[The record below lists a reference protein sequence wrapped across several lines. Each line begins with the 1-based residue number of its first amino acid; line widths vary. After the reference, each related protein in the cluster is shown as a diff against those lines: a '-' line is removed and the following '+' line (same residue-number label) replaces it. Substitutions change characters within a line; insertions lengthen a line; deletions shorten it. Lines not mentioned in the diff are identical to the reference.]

1 MDICR
6 PSEFMTS
13 FLVMDILEKAS
24 VLERQGK
31 HVVHLEIGEPD
42 FDTPECVKEA
52 ACKAIHDGKT
62 HYTHSQGLLELR
74 EEICAMH
81 HRDFGADISP
91 DQVFVTSG
99 TSPAMLMVFSLLAE
113 ENRKIVLTD
122 PHYACYPNF
131 IRYCGLEPEF
141 IPGREEE
148 GFQLKPERVKK
159 RLDGTVAGILVNSPS
174 NPVGSVMPGEDL
186 EALCDLGIPIVSDEI
201 YHGLS
206 YAGKAASACQYS
218 DNTFILNGFS
228 KLYAM
233 TGWRLGYVIVPYKYL
248 KLIQKFQQNFFIC
261 AGSVAQWA
269 GLAALTQAQD
279 DVANMVASY
288 DARRKY
294 MLKLLAEIGLV
305 PALEPTGAFYV
316 IVNARHIDDDSLRL
330 AGDILEK
337 ALVGVTPG
345 IDFGKSAEGYIRFSY
360 ANSME
365 NIAEGVKRLGA
376 YLQARGIELKR

>member
-24 VLERQGK
+24 ILERQGK

-52 ACKAIHDGKT
+52 ACRAIHDGKT

-74 EEICAMH
+74 ETICAQH
-81 HRDFGADISP
+81 YEQFGADISP

-113 ENRKIVLTD
+113 ENQKIVLTD

-131 IRYCGLEPEF
+131 IRYCGLAPEF

-174 NPVGSVMPGEDL
+174 NPVGSVMPGDDL
-186 EALCDLGIPIVSDEI
+186 EALCDLGLPIVSDEI

-206 YAGKAASACQYS
+206 YVEKAASACQYTK
-218 DNTFILNGFS
+218 NAFILNGFS

-233 TGWRLGYVIVPYKYL
+233 TGWRLGYVIVPPKYL

-269 GLAALTQAQD
+269 GLAALTEAQD
-279 DVANMVASY
+279 DVAKMVAEY

-294 MLKLLAEIGLV
+294 LLERLASIGLV

-316 IVNARHIDDDSLRL
+316 LVNARHIDGDSLRL
-330 AGDILEK
+330 AGDILEN

-345 IDFGKSAEGYIRFSY
+345 IDFGQTAEGYIRFSY
-360 ANSME
+360 ANSKE
-365 NIAEGVKRLGA
+365 NINEGIRRFGEYLKKRG
-376 YLQARGIELKR
+376 G